1 MSNFTL
7 ADYGLTKFP
16 ATRMP
21 FMAESVEYFKK
32 HQPYQGLKIAHNNH
46 LTLSSICK
54 LAPLLLS
61 GASLTITVSDSLQA
75 CPDVID
81 VLREYGVNITK
92 LDDLKDDFDILLD
105 CGAGLANIVHPRIGA
120 VEQTQSGKVIFEKH
134 NQYPVISVDESYLK
148 KLETLYGTGDG
159 FKRAFNSLIK
169 EDITNKTF
177 VIFGYGKVG
186 HGIVRE
192 LKKMQCNPVVIV
204 EANEEALARARLDNL
219 QTFSINK
226 DLDLIKRHLKEA
238 FCVVT
243 ATGIP
248 GVVSKYFSK
257 QDMPNSYKVNMGTE
271 DEFGENF
278 PTGDVLGNKKP
289 LNFIL
294 EEPTLVEFLDPIFY
308 AHNAAID
315 LLLTKKFAPGFH
327 SLPLD
332 FDLDILLR
340 WSKFHKTD
348 VSEIYQ
354 FV

>member
-1 MSNFTL
+1 MSISTL
-7 ADYGLTKFP
+7 AEYGFTKFP
-16 ATRMP
+16 AARMP

-32 HQPYQGLKIAHNNH
+32 HKPYSGLKIVHNNH

-61 GASLTITVSDSLQA
+61 GASLTITVTDSLQA
-75 CPDVID
+75 SPDVIEI
-81 VLREYGVNITK
+81 LHEHGVNITK
-92 LDDLKDDFDILLD
+92 INDLKDDFDILLD

-120 VEQTQSGKVIFEKH
+120 IEQTQSGKVIFEKQ
-134 NQYPVISVDESYLK
+134 NRYPVISVDESYVK

-159 FKRAFNSLIK
+159 FKRAFNCLVK
-169 EDITNKTF
+169 EDLAGKKF
-177 VIFGYGKVG
+177 VVFGYGKVG

-192 LKKMQCNPVVIV
+192 LKKMQCSPIIIIEMDN
-204 EANEEALARARLDNL
+204 EALNRARLENFQAL
-219 QTFSINK
+219 SINE
-226 DLDLIKRHLKEA
+226 DLGSIKKHLKEA
-238 FCVVT
+238 FCVIT
-243 ATGIP
+243 ATGVP
-248 GVVSKYFSK
+248 GVVSKYFSR
-257 QDMPNSYKVNMGTE
+257 QDISDGYKVNMGTE

-278 PTGDVLGNKKP
+278 LAEDVLANKKP

-315 LLLTKKFAPGFH
+315 LLLTKKFAAGFH

-332 FDLDILLR
+332 FDLNILLR

-354 FV
+354 FI